1 MGPEESKP
9 HTPGGKTA
17 LSQETPQSAPDPAM
31 GPGPVWLVVVCLL
44 GAGPTDTGGAGSR
57 VTQAP
62 RYLVVQN
69 GENVTLNC
77 EQNMNHDYMFWYRQ
91 DPGLGLRLIHLSRNT
106 DFTEPGLVDAG
117 VTQTPRHLLV
127 RTGTEVNL
135 SCEQNQ
141 NHNAMY
147 WYQQNPGL
155 GLQLIYYSSNIG
167 LTHKGDIP
175 QGYSVTRK
183 EKAHFPLTLA
193 SADTSQSSL
202 YFCASSVTTAS
213 AAHKPPYTQT
223 SPGPE
228 QKAGRGNEGLIYP

>member
-106 DFTEPGLVDAG
+106 DFTEPG
-117 VTQTPRHLLV
+117 
-127 RTGTEVNL
+127 
-135 SCEQNQ
+135 
-141 NHNAMY
+141 
-147 WYQQNPGL
+147 
-155 GLQLIYYSSNIG
+155 
-167 LTHKGDIP
+167 DIP
-175 QGYSVTRK
+175 QGYSVSRK
-183 EKAHFPLTLA
+183 KKELFLL
-193 SADTSQSSL
+193 SLESVGLNQSSL
-202 YFCASSVTTAS
+202 YFCASS
-213 AAHKPPYTQT
+213 
-223 SPGPE
+223 
-228 QKAGRGNEGLIYP
+228 